1 MSSQQQQ
8 SSGGGVTVKTEEA
21 AESSKDPVQRL
32 ADILNDPGLSED
44 NKTALIKLSQQRFR
58 YRRSMAQKSLWALV
72 LQLPVLYFG
81 GLVGVTLSVETS
93 TQVTWLNGFLAG
105 IVAAYFGTTA
115 WRPSS

>member
-1 MSSQQQQ
+1 M
-8 SSGGGVTVKTEEA
+8 KTEEA
-21 AESSKDPVQRL
+21 AESSKDPLQRL
-32 ADILNDPGLSED
+32 ADTLKDPGLSDE
-44 NKTALIKLSQQRFR
+44 NKAVLIRLSQQRFR
-58 YRRSMAQKSLWALV
+58 YRRSMAQTSLWALV

-81 GLVGVTLSVETS
+81 GLMGVTLSAETS